1 MALLLFL
8 SILLHFAAADAE
20 TSRSPAT
27 ALFVLG
33 DSTVSCAG
41 SILPLNL
48 TITPSLTGAGGPC
61 LFFPSTRRLLPDLLA
76 AKMGLPS
83 PPLISTLNGTA
94 SAAAR
99 GVNFG
104 GPQYYHYG
112 GDRGIFRMGAV
123 GQQLRLAAETLQLLQ
138 LETGTAQDA
147 SSAAAEAAVFVLS
160 FGTDAYARLLSRGGA
175 EAADAAAPKHGRRGL
190 GRLLADRIARAVS
203 ELYEAEVRRVAVMG
217 VAPLGCA
224 PRVMWEGI
232 GSGHGGCVEEANEL
246 IEGFNA
252 RLAARLDDLRPQL
265 PGADVVFCDVY
276 KGMMEIISNP
286 GRYGDEGGVLRSGPF
301 QGVGR
306 LPEQGD
312 GVRHA
317 GASRVVGSLHPHG
330 RRGHPPRRLVMVAAD
345 DDDEHLHSPL
355 AAAAGSSTWTWTH
368 HLIKD

>member
-1 MALLLFL
+1 MAPLLLFF
-8 SILLHFAAADAE
+8 SILLRFTVATVA
-20 TSRSPAT
+20 RSPAT
-27 ALFVLG
+27 ALFILG

-48 TITPSLTGAGGPC
+48 TITPSLSGAGGPC
-61 LFFPSTRRLLPDLLA
+61 LLFPSTRRLLPDLLA

-94 SAAAR
+94 AAAAR

-147 SSAAAEAAVFVLS
+147 SSAAAGAAVFVLS

-190 GRLLADRIARAVS
+190 GRLLADRIARVVS

-232 GSGHGGCVEEANEL
+232 GGGHGGCVEEANEL

-252 RLAARLDDLRPQL
+252 RLATRLDDLRPQL

-286 GRYGDEGGVLRSGPF
+286 SKYGLEETREACCGLGPF
-301 QGVGR
+301 KASVGC
-306 LPEQGD
+306 LSKGMACATPE
-312 GVRHA
+312 RHVWWDLYTPTDA
-317 GASRVVGSLHPHG
+317 VATLLADWSWSSPPTAMTTTNICTPVSLQQ
-330 RRGHPPRRLVMVAAD
+330 LVAA
-345 DDDEHLHSPL
+345 HGL
-355 AAAAGSSTWTWTH
+355 T
-368 HLIKD
+368 

>member
-1 MALLLFL
+1 MAPLLLFL
-8 SILLHFAAADAE
+8 SILLRFAVTTVADSE

-48 TITPSLTGAGGPC
+48 TITSSLSGAGGPC
-61 LFFPSTRRLLPDLLA
+61 FFFPSTRRLLPDLLA

-94 SAAAR
+94 AAAAR

-123 GQQLRLAAETLQLLQ
+123 GQQLRLAAETLHLLQ

-190 GRLLADRIARAVS
+190 GCLLADRIGGLGAVRGGG
-203 ELYEAEVRRVAVMG
+203 E
-217 VAPLGCA
+217 
-224 PRVMWEGI
+224 EG
-232 GSGHGGCVEEANEL
+232 GGDGGGAAGL
-246 IEGFNA
+246 
-252 RLAARLDDLRPQL
+252 RAARNVGGDWWRPWRLR
-265 PGADVVFCDVY
+265 
-276 KGMMEIISNP
+276 
-286 GRYGDEGGVLRSGPF
+286 GGGEQAHR
-301 QGVGR
+301 GVQRQARG
-306 LPEQGD
+306 E
-312 GVRHA
+312 A
-317 GASRVVGSLHPHG
+317 G
-330 RRGHPPRRLVMVAAD
+330 
-345 DDDEHLHSPL
+345 
-355 AAAAGSSTWTWTH
+355 
-368 HLIKD
+368 